1 MGVTIST
8 HNGSAV
14 AREHNI
20 RNPKVVSKEAHIK
33 PNGKF
38 EIWHDEK
45 PRNAYNRLFGQALEE
60 YNNKQ
65 KRADRKIKDYYRHI
79 CDDKVKHPVYEMIV
93 AIGSRNNSIDEETG
107 YSILREFYNGWRERN
122 PNLEL
127 IGAYYHAD
135 EDGVP
140 HVHIDYIPVATGY
153 INGMNTQSALVK
165 SLGQQGFNKEGK
177 ATAQIKWEKREN
189 KELEK
194 LCNSF
199 GIDVEHPLIEG
210 RKHLDTERYKFQ
222 AQVQADI
229 QEMEKKR
236 QNAQHQ
242 TDLAEEQERIAK
254 QKAEEE
260 QENLE
265 WQREQLENLNLE
277 IEKLTRERDKRQ
289 KQVNK
294 LEKRLANAK
303 GEVLT
308 AEQVKGKNIKTA
320 FGMAILPY
328 KDVADLKATAK
339 RVEEVDK
346 KEERATDIIDRKW
359 EILNDAEEEAKRK
372 KQEMEKSSK
381 DEIKRM
387 NKELKEKQEEL
398 QEKQAELENMKDKI
412 KYYMSKVEEFKGIFT
427 VLLVSKDI
435 AHEVMQAER
444 KQNLVDHETMIENF
458 NKAKKDYN
466 EHEQQ
471 QSNNDTQ
478 SQNRSQGQGRR
489 RR

>member
-38 EIWHDEK
+38 EIWYDEK
-45 PRNAYNRLFGQALEE
+45 PRDAYNRLFGQALEE

-65 KRADRKIKDYYRHI
+65 KRSDRKIRDYYNHI
-79 CDDKVKHPVYEMIV
+79 CNDKMKHPVYEMIIAV
-93 AIGSRNNSIDEETG
+93 GSRDNTVDEETG
-107 YSILREFYNGWRERN
+107 YSVLRAFYDGWKQRN

-140 HVHIDYIPVATGY
+140 HIHIDYVPVATGY
-153 INGMNTQSALVK
+153 VNGMTTQSALVK
-165 SLGQQGFNKEGK
+165 ALGQQGFHKEGK

-189 KELEK
+189 TELEK
-194 LCNSF
+194 LCNSS

-229 QEMEKKR
+229 QEMEQKR
-236 QNAQHQ
+236 QNAQYQ

-254 QKAEEE
+254 QKAQEE
-260 QENLE
+260 QDNLD
-265 WQREQLENLNLE
+265 WQREETENLILSVD
-277 IEKLTRERDKRQ
+277 KLKREEQQLKGKIDKL
-289 KQVNK
+289 K
-294 LEKRLANAK
+294 KRLKNLK

-308 AEQVKGKNIKTA
+308 AEQAKDVEINKAPLGMALLKYKDAVDLKKTA
-320 FGMAILPY
+320 E
-328 KDVADLKATAK
+328 
-339 RVEEVDK
+339 RVEEADEIEK
-346 KEERATDIIDRKW
+346 QANQIISRKW
-359 EILNDAEEEAKRK
+359 EIIDNAEKEAKRK
-372 KQEMEKSSK
+372 TQKIE
-381 DEIKRM
+381 
-387 NKELKEKQEEL
+387 KELKEKQEKLEIFSKAVDEL
-398 QEKQAELENMKDKI
+398 KEKYSSLLNSEYLIRQWKIEEYKRGLENHEKLFKDTEKI
-412 KYYMSKVEEFKGIFT
+412 KKQFEE
-427 VLLVSKDI
+427 D
-435 AHEVMQAER
+435 
-444 KQNLVDHETMIENF
+444 ND
-458 NKAKKDYN
+458 NK
-466 EHEQQ
+466 
-471 QSNNDTQ
+471 Q

>member
-45 PRNAYNRLFGQALEE
+45 PRDAYNRLFGQALEE

-65 KRADRKIKDYYRHI
+65 KRSDRKIRDYYNHI
-79 CDDKVKHPVYEMIV
+79 CNDKMKHPVYEMIIAV
-93 AIGSRNNSIDEETG
+93 GNRDKTVDEETG
-107 YSILREFYNGWRERN
+107 YSVLRAFYDGWKQRN

-140 HVHIDYIPVATGY
+140 HIHIDYVPVATGY
-153 INGMNTQSALVK
+153 VNGMTTQSALVK
-165 SLGQQGFNKEGK
+165 ALGQQGFHKEGK

-189 KELEK
+189 TTLEK

-210 RKHLDTERYKFQ
+210 RKHIETERYKFQ

-229 QEMEKKR
+229 QEMEQKR

-254 QKAEEE
+254 QKVQEE
-260 QENLE
+260 QDNLD

-277 IEKLTRERDKRQ
+277 IERLTRERDKRQ
-289 KQVNK
+289 KQVDK
-294 LEKRLANAK
+294 LEKRLKNVK

-308 AEQVKGKNIKTA
+308 AEQAKDTEIKNTL
-320 FGMAILPY
+320 GVAILPY
-328 KDVADLKATAK
+328 KKAIDLKTTAE
-339 RVEEVDK
+339 RVEKADEIIREEWNIVSRAVK
-346 KEERATDIIDRKW
+346 KAEKETA
-359 EILNDAEEEAKRK
+359 EINQELKD
-372 KQEMEKSSK
+372 KQETIERYLKTI
-381 DEIKRM
+381 D
-387 NKELKEKQEEL
+387 ELKEVYRSLLNTEYLIKEWKEE
-398 QEKQAELENMKDKI
+398 ERKR
-412 KYYMSKVEEFKGIFT
+412 G
-427 VLLVSKDI
+427 LVSREKLLKN
-435 AHEVMQAER
+435 AETIR
-444 KQNLVDHETMIENF
+444 KQYEES
-458 NKAKKDYN
+458 
-466 EHEQQ
+466 Q
-471 QSNNDTQ
+471 NNQ
-478 SQNRSQGQGRR
+478 SQNHTQGQNHRR

>member
-45 PRNAYNRLFGQALEE
+45 PRDAYNRLFGQALEE

-65 KRADRKIKDYYRHI
+65 KRSDRKIRDYYNHI
-79 CDDKVKHPVYEMIV
+79 CNDKMKHPVYEMIIAV
-93 AIGSRNNSIDEETG
+93 GSRDNTVDEETG
-107 YSILREFYNGWRERN
+107 YSVLRAFYDGWKQRN

-140 HVHIDYIPVATGY
+140 HIHIDYVPVATGY
-153 INGMNTQSALVK
+153 VNGMTTQSALVK
-165 SLGQQGFNKEGK
+165 ALGQQGFHKEGK

-189 KELEK
+189 IALEK

-210 RKHLDTERYKFQ
+210 RKHIETERYKFQ

-229 QEMEKKR
+229 QEMEQKR
-236 QNAQHQ
+236 QKAQHQ

-254 QKAEEE
+254 QKVQEE
-260 QENLE
+260 QDNLD

-277 IEKLTRERDKRQ
+277 IERLTRERDKRQ
-289 KQVNK
+289 KQVDK
-294 LEKRLANAK
+294 LEKRLKNVK

-308 AEQVKGKNIKTA
+308 AEQAKDTEIKNTL
-320 FGMAILPY
+320 GVAILPY
-328 KDVADLKATAK
+328 KKAIDLKTTAE
-339 RVEEVDK
+339 RVEKADEII
-346 KEERATDIIDRKW
+346 KEEWNIVSRAVKKAEKETA
-359 EILNDAEEEAKRK
+359 EINQELKD
-372 KQEMEKSSK
+372 KQETIERYLKAI
-381 DEIKRM
+381 D
-387 NKELKEKQEEL
+387 ELKEVYRSLLNTEYLIKEWKEE
-398 QEKQAELENMKDKI
+398 ERKR
-412 KYYMSKVEEFKGIFT
+412 G
-427 VLLVSKDI
+427 LVSREKLLKN
-435 AHEVMQAER
+435 AETIR
-444 KQNLVDHETMIENF
+444 KQYEES
-458 NKAKKDYN
+458 
-466 EHEQQ
+466 Q
-471 QSNNDTQ
+471 NNQ
-478 SQNRSQGQGRR
+478 SQNHTQGQNHRR

>member
-45 PRNAYNRLFGQALEE
+45 PRDAYNRLFGQALEE

-65 KRADRKIKDYYRHI
+65 KRSDRKIRDYYNHI
-79 CDDKVKHPVYEMIV
+79 CNDKMKHPVYEMIIAV
-93 AIGSRNNSIDEETG
+93 GNRDNTVDEETG
-107 YSILREFYNGWRERN
+107 YSVLRAFYDGWKQRN

-140 HVHIDYIPVATGY
+140 HIHIDYVPVATGY
-153 INGMNTQSALVK
+153 VNGMTTQSALVK
-165 SLGQQGFNKEGK
+165 ALGQQGFHKEGK

-189 KELEK
+189 TTLEK

-210 RKHLDTERYKFQ
+210 RKHIETERYKFQ

-229 QEMEKKR
+229 QEMEQKR
-236 QNAQHQ
+236 QKAQHQ

-254 QKAEEE
+254 QKVQEE
-260 QENLE
+260 QDNLD

-289 KQVNK
+289 KQVDK
-294 LEKRLANAK
+294 LEKRLKNVK

-308 AEQVKGKNIKTA
+308 AEQAKDTEIKNTL
-320 FGMAILPY
+320 GVAILPY
-328 KDVADLKATAK
+328 KKAIDLKTTAE
-339 RVEEVDK
+339 RVEKADEIIREEWNIVSRAVK
-346 KEERATDIIDRKW
+346 KAEKETA
-359 EILNDAEEEAKRK
+359 EINQELKD
-372 KQEMEKSSK
+372 KQETIERYLKAI
-381 DEIKRM
+381 D
-387 NKELKEKQEEL
+387 ELKEVYRSLLNTEYLIKEWKEE
-398 QEKQAELENMKDKI
+398 ERKR
-412 KYYMSKVEEFKGIFT
+412 G
-427 VLLVSKDI
+427 LVSREKLLKN
-435 AHEVMQAER
+435 AETIR
-444 KQNLVDHETMIENF
+444 KQYEES
-458 NKAKKDYN
+458 
-466 EHEQQ
+466 Q
-471 QSNNDTQ
+471 NNQ
-478 SQNRSQGQGRR
+478 SQNHTQGQNHRR

>member
-38 EIWHDEK
+38 EIWYDEK
-45 PRNAYNRLFGQALEE
+45 PRDAYNRLFGQALEE

-65 KRADRKIKDYYRHI
+65 KRSDRKIRDYYNHI
-79 CDDKVKHPVYEMIV
+79 CNDKMKHPVYEMIIAV
-93 AIGSRNNSIDEETG
+93 GSRDNTVDEETG
-107 YSILREFYNGWRERN
+107 YSVLRAFYDGWKQRN

-140 HVHIDYIPVATGY
+140 HIHIDYVPVATGY
-153 INGMNTQSALVK
+153 VNGMTTQSALVK
-165 SLGQQGFNKEGK
+165 ALGQQGFHKEGK

-189 KELEK
+189 TTLEK

-210 RKHLDTERYKFQ
+210 RKHIETERYKFQ

-229 QEMEKKR
+229 QEMEQKR
-236 QNAQHQ
+236 QKAQHQ

-254 QKAEEE
+254 QKVQEE
-260 QENLE
+260 QDNLD

-289 KQVNK
+289 KQVDK
-294 LEKRLANAK
+294 LEKRLKNVK

-308 AEQVKGKNIKTA
+308 AEQAKDTEIKNTL
-320 FGMAILPY
+320 GVAILPY
-328 KDVADLKATAK
+328 KKAIDLKTTAE
-339 RVEEVDK
+339 RVEKADEIIREEWNIVSRAVK
-346 KEERATDIIDRKW
+346 KAEKETA
-359 EILNDAEEEAKRK
+359 EINQELKD
-372 KQEMEKSSK
+372 KQETIERYLKAI
-381 DEIKRM
+381 D
-387 NKELKEKQEEL
+387 ELKEVYRSLLNTEYLIKEWKEE
-398 QEKQAELENMKDKI
+398 ERKR
-412 KYYMSKVEEFKGIFT
+412 G
-427 VLLVSKDI
+427 LVSREKLLKN
-435 AHEVMQAER
+435 AETIR
-444 KQNLVDHETMIENF
+444 KQYEES
-458 NKAKKDYN
+458 
-466 EHEQQ
+466 Q
-471 QSNNDTQ
+471 NNQ
-478 SQNRSQGQGRR
+478 SQNHTQGQNHRR
-489 RR
+489 R

>member
-45 PRNAYNRLFGQALEE
+45 PRDAYNRLFGQALEE

-65 KRADRKIKDYYRHI
+65 KRSDRKIKDYYNHI
-79 CDDKVKHPVYEMIV
+79 CNDKMKHPVYEMIIAV
-93 AIGSRNNSIDEETG
+93 GNRDNTVDEETG
-107 YSILREFYNGWRERN
+107 YSVLRAFYDGWKQRN

-140 HVHIDYIPVATGY
+140 HIHIDYVPVATGY
-153 INGMNTQSALVK
+153 VNGMTTQSALVK
-165 SLGQQGFNKEGK
+165 ALGQQGFHKEGK

-189 KELEK
+189 IELEK

-210 RKHLDTERYKFQ
+210 RKHIETERYKFQ

-229 QEMEKKR
+229 QEMEQKR
-236 QNAQHQ
+236 QKAQHQ

-254 QKAEEE
+254 QKVQEE
-260 QENLE
+260 QDNLD

-289 KQVNK
+289 KQVDK
-294 LEKRLANAK
+294 LEKRLKNVK

-308 AEQVKGKNIKTA
+308 AEQAKDTEIKNTL
-320 FGMAILPY
+320 GVAILPY
-328 KDVADLKATAK
+328 KKAIDLKTTAE
-339 RVEEVDK
+339 RVEKADEIIREEWNIVSRAVK
-346 KEERATDIIDRKW
+346 KAEKETA
-359 EILNDAEEEAKRK
+359 EINQELKD
-372 KQEMEKSSK
+372 KQETIERYLKAI
-381 DEIKRM
+381 D
-387 NKELKEKQEEL
+387 ELKEVYRSLLNTEYLIKEWKEEERKRGL
-398 QEKQAELENMKDKI
+398 VSQEKLLKNAETI
-412 KYYMSKVEEFKGIFT
+412 
-427 VLLVSKDI
+427 
-435 AHEVMQAER
+435 R
-444 KQNLVDHETMIENF
+444 KQYEES
-458 NKAKKDYN
+458 
-466 EHEQQ
+466 Q
-471 QSNNDTQ
+471 NNQ
-478 SQNRSQGQGRR
+478 SQNHTQGQNHRR

>member
-45 PRNAYNRLFGQALEE
+45 PRDAYNRLFGQALEE

-65 KRADRKIKDYYRHI
+65 KRSDRKIRDYYNHI
-79 CDDKVKHPVYEMIV
+79 CNDKMKHPVYEMIIAV
-93 AIGSRNNSIDEETG
+93 GNRDNTVDEETG
-107 YSILREFYNGWRERN
+107 YSVLRAFYDGWKQRN

-140 HVHIDYIPVATGY
+140 HIHIDYVPVATGY
-153 INGMNTQSALVK
+153 VNGMTTQSALVK
-165 SLGQQGFNKEGK
+165 ALGQQGFHKEGK

-189 KELEK
+189 TELEK

-210 RKHLDTERYKFQ
+210 RKHIETERYKFQ

-229 QEMEKKR
+229 QEMEQKR

-254 QKAEEE
+254 QKVQEE
-260 QENLE
+260 QDNLD

-277 IEKLTRERDKRQ
+277 IERLTRERDKRQ
-289 KQVNK
+289 KQVDK
-294 LEKRLANAK
+294 LEKRLKNVK

-308 AEQVKGKNIKTA
+308 AEQAKDTEIKNTL
-320 FGMAILPY
+320 GVAILPY
-328 KDVADLKATAK
+328 KKAIDLKTTAE
-339 RVEEVDK
+339 RVEKADEIIREEWNIVSRAVK
-346 KEERATDIIDRKW
+346 KAEKETA
-359 EILNDAEEEAKRK
+359 EINQELKD
-372 KQEMEKSSK
+372 KQETIERYLKAI
-381 DEIKRM
+381 D
-387 NKELKEKQEEL
+387 ELKEVYRSLLNTEYLIKEWKEE
-398 QEKQAELENMKDKI
+398 ERKR
-412 KYYMSKVEEFKGIFT
+412 G
-427 VLLVSKDI
+427 LVSREKLLKN
-435 AHEVMQAER
+435 AETIR
-444 KQNLVDHETMIENF
+444 KQYEES
-458 NKAKKDYN
+458 
-466 EHEQQ
+466 Q
-471 QSNNDTQ
+471 NNQ
-478 SQNRSQGQGRR
+478 SQNHTQGQNHRR

>member
-45 PRNAYNRLFGQALEE
+45 PRDAYNRLFGQALEE

-65 KRADRKIKDYYRHI
+65 KRSDRKIRDYYNHI
-79 CDDKVKHPVYEMIV
+79 CNDKMKHPVYEMIIAV
-93 AIGSRNNSIDEETG
+93 GNRDNTVDEETG
-107 YSILREFYNGWRERN
+107 YSVLRAFYDGWKQRN

-140 HVHIDYIPVATGY
+140 HIHIDYVPVATGY
-153 INGMNTQSALVK
+153 VNGMTTQSALVK
-165 SLGQQGFNKEGK
+165 ALGQQGFHKEGK

-189 KELEK
+189 TELEK

-210 RKHLDTERYKFQ
+210 RKHIETERYKFQ

-229 QEMEKKR
+229 QEMEQKR
-236 QNAQHQ
+236 QKAQHQ

-254 QKAEEE
+254 QKVQEE
-260 QENLE
+260 QDNLD

-289 KQVNK
+289 KQVDK
-294 LEKRLANAK
+294 LEKRLKNVK

-308 AEQVKGKNIKTA
+308 AEQAKDTEIKNTL
-320 FGMAILPY
+320 GVAILPY
-328 KDVADLKATAK
+328 KKAIDLKTTAE
-339 RVEEVDK
+339 RVEKADEIIREEWNIVSRAVK
-346 KEERATDIIDRKW
+346 KAEKETA
-359 EILNDAEEEAKRK
+359 EINQELKD
-372 KQEMEKSSK
+372 KQETIERYLKAI
-381 DEIKRM
+381 D
-387 NKELKEKQEEL
+387 ELKEVYRSLLNTEYLIKEWKEE
-398 QEKQAELENMKDKI
+398 ERKR
-412 KYYMSKVEEFKGIFT
+412 G
-427 VLLVSKDI
+427 LVSREKLLKN
-435 AHEVMQAER
+435 AETIR
-444 KQNLVDHETMIENF
+444 KQYEES
-458 NKAKKDYN
+458 
-466 EHEQQ
+466 Q
-471 QSNNDTQ
+471 NNQ
-478 SQNRSQGQGRR
+478 SQNHTQGQNHRR

>member
-38 EIWHDEK
+38 EIWYDEK
-45 PRNAYNRLFGQALEE
+45 PRDAYNRLFGQALEE

-65 KRADRKIKDYYRHI
+65 KRSDRKIRDYYNHI
-79 CDDKVKHPVYEMIV
+79 CNDKMKHPIYEMIIAV
-93 AIGSRNNSIDEETG
+93 GSRDNTVDEETG
-107 YSILREFYNGWRERN
+107 YSVLRAFYDGWKQRN

-140 HVHIDYIPVATGY
+140 HIHIDYVPVATGY
-153 INGMNTQSALVK
+153 VNGMTTQSALVK
-165 SLGQQGFNKEGK
+165 ALGQQGFHKEGK

-189 KELEK
+189 IALEK

-210 RKHLDTERYKFQ
+210 RKHIETERYKFQ

-229 QEMEKKR
+229 QEMEQKR

-254 QKAEEE
+254 QKVQEE
-260 QENLE
+260 QDNLD

-277 IEKLTRERDKRQ
+277 IERLTRERDKRQ
-289 KQVNK
+289 KQVDK
-294 LEKRLANAK
+294 LEKRLKNVK

-308 AEQVKGKNIKTA
+308 AEQAKDTEIKNTL
-320 FGMAILPY
+320 GVAILPY
-328 KDVADLKATAK
+328 KKAIDLKTTAE
-339 RVEEVDK
+339 RVEKADEIIREEWNIVSRAVK
-346 KEERATDIIDRKW
+346 KAEKETA
-359 EILNDAEEEAKRK
+359 EINQELKD
-372 KQEMEKSSK
+372 KQETIERYLKAI
-381 DEIKRM
+381 D
-387 NKELKEKQEEL
+387 ELKEVYRSLLNTEYLIKEWKEE
-398 QEKQAELENMKDKI
+398 ERKR
-412 KYYMSKVEEFKGIFT
+412 G
-427 VLLVSKDI
+427 LVSREKLLKN
-435 AHEVMQAER
+435 AETIR
-444 KQNLVDHETMIENF
+444 KQYEES
-458 NKAKKDYN
+458 
-466 EHEQQ
+466 Q
-471 QSNNDTQ
+471 NNQ
-478 SQNRSQGQGRR
+478 SQNHTQRQNYRR

>member
-20 RNPKVVSKEAHIK
+20 RNLKVVSKEAHIK
-33 PNGKF
+33 LNGKF
-38 EIWHDEK
+38 EIWYDEK
-45 PRNAYNRLFGQALEE
+45 PRDAYNRLFGQALEE

-65 KRADRKIKDYYRHI
+65 KRSDRKIRDYYNHI
-79 CDDKVKHPVYEMIV
+79 CNDKMKHPVYEMIIAV
-93 AIGSRNNSIDEETG
+93 GNRDKTVDEETG
-107 YSILREFYNGWRERN
+107 YSVLRAFYDGWKQRN

-140 HVHIDYIPVATGY
+140 HIHIDYVPVATGY
-153 INGMNTQSALVK
+153 VNGMTTQSALVK
-165 SLGQQGFNKEGK
+165 ALGQQGFHKEGK

-189 KELEK
+189 TELEK

-210 RKHLDTERYKFQ
+210 RKHIETERYKFQ

-229 QEMEKKR
+229 QEMEQKR

-254 QKAEEE
+254 QKVQEE
-260 QENLE
+260 QDNLD

-277 IEKLTRERDKRQ
+277 IERLTRERDKRQ
-289 KQVNK
+289 KQVDK
-294 LEKRLANAK
+294 LEKRLKNVK

-308 AEQVKGKNIKTA
+308 AEQAKDTEIKNTL
-320 FGMAILPY
+320 GVAILPY
-328 KDVADLKATAK
+328 KKAIDLKTTAE
-339 RVEEVDK
+339 RVEKADEIIREEWNIVSRAVK
-346 KEERATDIIDRKW
+346 KAEKETA
-359 EILNDAEEEAKRK
+359 EINQELKD
-372 KQEMEKSSK
+372 KQETIERYLKTI
-381 DEIKRM
+381 D
-387 NKELKEKQEEL
+387 ELKEVYRSLLNTEYLIKEWKEE
-398 QEKQAELENMKDKI
+398 ERKR
-412 KYYMSKVEEFKGIFT
+412 G
-427 VLLVSKDI
+427 LVSREKLLKN
-435 AHEVMQAER
+435 AETIR
-444 KQNLVDHETMIENF
+444 KQYEES
-458 NKAKKDYN
+458 
-466 EHEQQ
+466 Q
-471 QSNNDTQ
+471 NNQ
-478 SQNRSQGQGRR
+478 SQNHTQGQNHRR

>member
-38 EIWHDEK
+38 EIWYDEK
-45 PRNAYNRLFGQALEE
+45 PRDAYNRLFGQALEE

-65 KRADRKIKDYYRHI
+65 KRSDRKIRDYYNHI
-79 CDDKVKHPVYEMIV
+79 CNDKMKHPVYEMIIAV
-93 AIGSRNNSIDEETG
+93 GSRDNTVDEETG
-107 YSILREFYNGWRERN
+107 YSVLRAFYDGWKNRN

-135 EDGVP
+135 EDGVS

-153 INGMNTQSALVK
+153 VNGITIQSALVK
-165 SLGQQGFNKEGK
+165 ALGQQGFTKEGK
-177 ATAQIKWEKREN
+177 ATAQMKWEKREN
-189 KELEK
+189 TELEK
-194 LCNSF
+194 LCNSS

-210 RKHLDTERYKFQ
+210 RKHIETERYKFQ

-229 QEMEKKR
+229 QEMEQKR
-236 QNAQHQ
+236 QKAQHQ

-254 QKAEEE
+254 QKVQEE
-260 QENLE
+260 QDNLD

-289 KQVNK
+289 KQVDK
-294 LEKRLANAK
+294 LEKRLKNVK

-308 AEQVKGKNIKTA
+308 AEQAKDTEIKNTL
-320 FGMAILPY
+320 GVAILPY
-328 KDVADLKATAK
+328 KKAIDLKTTAE
-339 RVEEVDK
+339 RVEKADEIIREEWNIVSRAVK
-346 KEERATDIIDRKW
+346 KAEKETA
-359 EILNDAEEEAKRK
+359 EINQELKD
-372 KQEMEKSSK
+372 KQETIERYLKAI
-381 DEIKRM
+381 D
-387 NKELKEKQEEL
+387 ELKEVYRSLLNTEYLIKEWKEE
-398 QEKQAELENMKDKI
+398 ERKR
-412 KYYMSKVEEFKGIFT
+412 G
-427 VLLVSKDI
+427 LVSREKLLKN
-435 AHEVMQAER
+435 AETIR
-444 KQNLVDHETMIENF
+444 KQYEES
-458 NKAKKDYN
+458 
-466 EHEQQ
+466 Q
-471 QSNNDTQ
+471 NNQ
-478 SQNRSQGQGRR
+478 SQNHTQGQNHRR

>member
-45 PRNAYNRLFGQALEE
+45 PRDAYKRIFGQALEE

-65 KRADRKIKDYYRHI
+65 KRSDRKIKDYYNHI
-79 CDDKVKHPVYEMIV
+79 CNDKMKHPVYEMIIAV
-93 AIGSRNNSIDEETG
+93 GNRDNTVDEETG
-107 YSILREFYNGWRERN
+107 YSVLRAFYDGWKKRN

-153 INGMNTQSALVK
+153 VNGMTIQSALVK
-165 SLGQQGFNKEGK
+165 ALGQQGFTKEGK

-189 KELEK
+189 TELEK

-210 RKHLDTERYKFQ
+210 RKHIETERYKFQ

-229 QEMEKKR
+229 QEMEQKR
-236 QNAQHQ
+236 QKAQHQ

-254 QKAEEE
+254 QKVQEE
-260 QENLE
+260 QDNLD

-289 KQVNK
+289 KQVDK
-294 LEKRLANAK
+294 LEKRLKNVK

-308 AEQVKGKNIKTA
+308 AEQAKDTEIKNTL
-320 FGMAILPY
+320 GVAILPY
-328 KDVADLKATAK
+328 KKAIDLKTTAE
-339 RVEEVDK
+339 RVEKADEIIREEWNIVSRAVK
-346 KEERATDIIDRKW
+346 KAENETA
-359 EILNDAEEEAKRK
+359 EINQELKD
-372 KQEMEKSSK
+372 KQETIERYLKAI
-381 DEIKRM
+381 D
-387 NKELKEKQEEL
+387 ELKEVYRSLLNTEYLIKEWKEE
-398 QEKQAELENMKDKI
+398 ERKR
-412 KYYMSKVEEFKGIFT
+412 G
-427 VLLVSKDI
+427 LVSREKLLKN
-435 AHEVMQAER
+435 AETIR
-444 KQNLVDHETMIENF
+444 KQYEES
-458 NKAKKDYN
+458 
-466 EHEQQ
+466 Q
-471 QSNNDTQ
+471 NNQ
-478 SQNRSQGQGRR
+478 SQNHTQGQNHRR

>member
-20 RNPKVVSKEAHIK
+20 RNPKVVSKEPHIQ
-33 PNGKF
+33 PDGKF

-45 PRNAYNRLFGQALEE
+45 PQAAYQRIFGQALEE

-65 KRADRKIKDYYRHI
+65 KRSDRKIRDYYNHI
-79 CDDKVKHPVYEMIV
+79 CNDKMKHPVYEMIIAV
-93 AIGSRNNSIDEETG
+93 GNRDNAVDEETG
-107 YSILREFYNGWRERN
+107 YSVLRAFYDGWKKRN

-140 HVHIDYIPVATGY
+140 HIHIDYVPVATGY
-153 INGMNTQSALVK
+153 VNGMTTQSALVK
-165 SLGQQGFNKEGK
+165 ALGQQGFHKEGK

-189 KELEK
+189 TELEK

-229 QEMEKKR
+229 QEMEQKR
-236 QNAQHQ
+236 QNAQYQ

-254 QKAEEE
+254 QKAQEE
-260 QENLE
+260 QDNLD

-289 KQVNK
+289 KQVDK
-294 LEKRLANAK
+294 LEKRLKNVK

-308 AEQVKGKNIKTA
+308 AEQAKDTEIKNTL
-320 FGMAILPY
+320 GVAILPY
-328 KDVADLKATAK
+328 KKAIDLKTTAE
-339 RVEEVDK
+339 RVEKADEIIREEWNIVSRAVK
-346 KEERATDIIDRKW
+346 KAEKETA
-359 EILNDAEEEAKRK
+359 EINQELKD
-372 KQEMEKSSK
+372 KQETIERYLKAI
-381 DEIKRM
+381 D
-387 NKELKEKQEEL
+387 ELKEVYRSLLNTEYLIKEWKEE
-398 QEKQAELENMKDKI
+398 ERKR
-412 KYYMSKVEEFKGIFT
+412 G
-427 VLLVSKDI
+427 LVSREKLLKN
-435 AHEVMQAER
+435 AETIR
-444 KQNLVDHETMIENF
+444 KQYEES
-458 NKAKKDYN
+458 
-466 EHEQQ
+466 Q
-471 QSNNDTQ
+471 NNQ
-478 SQNRSQGQGRR
+478 SQNHTQGQNHRR

>member
-45 PRNAYNRLFGQALEE
+45 PRDAYNRLFGQALEE

-65 KRADRKIKDYYRHI
+65 KRSDRKIRDYYNHI
-79 CDDKVKHPVYEMIV
+79 CNDKMKHPVYEMIIAV
-93 AIGSRNNSIDEETG
+93 GSRDNTVDEETG
-107 YSILREFYNGWRERN
+107 YSVLRAFYDGWKQRN

-140 HVHIDYIPVATGY
+140 HIHIDYVPVATGY
-153 INGMNTQSALVK
+153 VNGMTTQSALVK
-165 SLGQQGFNKEGK
+165 ALGQQGFHKEGK

-189 KELEK
+189 IALEK

-210 RKHLDTERYKFQ
+210 RKHIETERYKFQ

-229 QEMEKKR
+229 QEMEQKR

-254 QKAEEE
+254 QKVQEG
-260 QENLE
+260 QENLD

-277 IEKLTRERDKRQ
+277 IERLTRERDKRQ
-289 KQVNK
+289 KQVDK
-294 LEKRLANAK
+294 LEKRLKNVK

-308 AEQVKGKNIKTA
+308 AEQAKDTEIKNTL
-320 FGMAILPY
+320 GVAILPY
-328 KDVADLKATAK
+328 KKAIDLKTTAE
-339 RVEEVDK
+339 RVEKADEIIREEWNIVSRAVK
-346 KEERATDIIDRKW
+346 KAEKETA
-359 EILNDAEEEAKRK
+359 EINQELKD
-372 KQEMEKSSK
+372 KQETIERYLKAI
-381 DEIKRM
+381 D
-387 NKELKEKQEEL
+387 ELKEVYRSLLNTEYLIKEWKEE
-398 QEKQAELENMKDKI
+398 ERKR
-412 KYYMSKVEEFKGIFT
+412 G
-427 VLLVSKDI
+427 LVSREKLLKN
-435 AHEVMQAER
+435 AETIR
-444 KQNLVDHETMIENF
+444 KQYEES
-458 NKAKKDYN
+458 
-466 EHEQQ
+466 Q
-471 QSNNDTQ
+471 NNQ
-478 SQNRSQGQGRR
+478 SQNHTQGQNHRR

>member
-45 PRNAYNRLFGQALEE
+45 PRDAYNRLFGQALEE

-65 KRADRKIKDYYRHI
+65 KRSDRKIRDYYNHI
-79 CDDKVKHPVYEMIV
+79 CNDKMKHPVYEMIIAV
-93 AIGSRNNSIDEETG
+93 GNRDNTVDEETG
-107 YSILREFYNGWRERN
+107 YSVLRAFYDGWKQRN

-140 HVHIDYIPVATGY
+140 HIHIDYVPVATGY
-153 INGMNTQSALVK
+153 VNGMTTQSALVK
-165 SLGQQGFNKEGK
+165 ALGQQGFHKEGK

-189 KELEK
+189 IALEK

-210 RKHLDTERYKFQ
+210 RKHIETERYKFQ

-229 QEMEKKR
+229 QEMEQKR
-236 QNAQHQ
+236 QKAQHQ

-254 QKAEEE
+254 QKVQEE
-260 QENLE
+260 QDNLD

-277 IEKLTRERDKRQ
+277 IERLTRERDKRQ
-289 KQVNK
+289 KQVDK
-294 LEKRLANAK
+294 LEKRLKNVK

-308 AEQVKGKNIKTA
+308 AEQAKDTEIKNTL
-320 FGMAILPY
+320 GVAILPY
-328 KDVADLKATAK
+328 KKAIDLKTTAE
-339 RVEEVDK
+339 RVEKADEIIREEWNIVSRAVK
-346 KEERATDIIDRKW
+346 KAEKETA
-359 EILNDAEEEAKRK
+359 EINQELKD
-372 KQEMEKSSK
+372 KQETIERYLKAI
-381 DEIKRM
+381 D
-387 NKELKEKQEEL
+387 ELKEVYRSLLNTEYLIKEWKEE
-398 QEKQAELENMKDKI
+398 ERKR
-412 KYYMSKVEEFKGIFT
+412 G
-427 VLLVSKDI
+427 LVSREKLLKN
-435 AHEVMQAER
+435 AETIR
-444 KQNLVDHETMIENF
+444 KQYEES
-458 NKAKKDYN
+458 
-466 EHEQQ
+466 Q
-471 QSNNDTQ
+471 NNQ
-478 SQNRSQGQGRR
+478 SQNHTQGQNYRR

>member
-38 EIWHDEK
+38 EIWYDEK
-45 PRNAYNRLFGQALEE
+45 PRDAYKRIFGQALEE

-65 KRADRKIKDYYRHI
+65 KRSDRKIKDYYNHI
-79 CDDKVKHPVYEMIV
+79 CNDKMKHPVYEMIIAV
-93 AIGSRNNSIDEETG
+93 GNRDNTVDEETG
-107 YSILREFYNGWRERN
+107 YSVLRAFYDGWKSRN

-153 INGMNTQSALVK
+153 VNGMTIQSALVK
-165 SLGQQGFNKEGK
+165 ALGQQGFTKEGK

-189 KELEK
+189 TELEK

-229 QEMEKKR
+229 QEMEQKR

-289 KQVNK
+289 KQVDK
-294 LEKRLANAK
+294 LEKRLANVK
-303 GEVLT
+303 GKVLT

-320 FGMAILPY
+320 FGMAILP
-328 KDVADLKATAK
+328 
-339 RVEEVDK
+339 
-346 KEERATDIIDRKW
+346 
-359 EILNDAEEEAKRK
+359 
-372 KQEMEKSSK
+372 
-381 DEIKRM
+381 
-387 NKELKEKQEEL
+387 
-398 QEKQAELENMKDKI
+398 
-412 KYYMSKVEEFKGIFT
+412 
-427 VLLVSKDI
+427 
-435 AHEVMQAER
+435 
-444 KQNLVDHETMIENF
+444 
-458 NKAKKDYN
+458 
-466 EHEQQ
+466 
-471 QSNNDTQ
+471 
-478 SQNRSQGQGRR
+478 
-489 RR
+489 

>member
-38 EIWHDEK
+38 EIWYDEK
-45 PRNAYNRLFGQALEE
+45 PRDAYNRLFGQALEE

-65 KRADRKIKDYYRHI
+65 KRSDRKIRDYYNHI
-79 CDDKVKHPVYEMIV
+79 CNDKMKHPVYEMIIAV
-93 AIGSRNNSIDEETG
+93 GSRDNTVDEETG
-107 YSILREFYNGWRERN
+107 YSVLRAFYDGWKQRN

-140 HVHIDYIPVATGY
+140 HIHIDYVPVATGY
-153 INGMNTQSALVK
+153 VNGMTTQSALVK
-165 SLGQQGFNKEGK
+165 ALGQQGFHKEGK

-189 KELEK
+189 TTLEK

-199 GIDVEHPLIEG
+199 GIDVEHPFIEG
-210 RKHLDTERYKFQ
+210 RKHIETERYKFQ

-229 QEMEKKR
+229 QEMEQKR
-236 QNAQHQ
+236 QKAQHQ

-254 QKAEEE
+254 QKVQEE
-260 QENLE
+260 QDNLD

-289 KQVNK
+289 KQVDK
-294 LEKRLANAK
+294 LEKRLKNVK

-308 AEQVKGKNIKTA
+308 AEQAKDTEIKNTL
-320 FGMAILPY
+320 GVAILPY
-328 KDVADLKATAK
+328 KKAIDLKTTAE
-339 RVEEVDK
+339 RVEKADEIIREEWNIVSRAVK
-346 KEERATDIIDRKW
+346 KAEKETA
-359 EILNDAEEEAKRK
+359 EINQELKD
-372 KQEMEKSSK
+372 KQETIERYLKAI
-381 DEIKRM
+381 D
-387 NKELKEKQEEL
+387 ELKEVYRSLLNTEYLIKEWKEEERKRGL
-398 QEKQAELENMKDKI
+398 VSQEKLLKNAETI
-412 KYYMSKVEEFKGIFT
+412 
-427 VLLVSKDI
+427 
-435 AHEVMQAER
+435 R
-444 KQNLVDHETMIENF
+444 KQYEES
-458 NKAKKDYN
+458 
-466 EHEQQ
+466 Q
-471 QSNNDTQ
+471 NNQ
-478 SQNRSQGQGRR
+478 SQNHTQGQNHRR

>member
-38 EIWHDEK
+38 EIWYDEK
-45 PRNAYNRLFGQALEE
+45 PRDAYNRLFGQALEE

-65 KRADRKIKDYYRHI
+65 KRSDRKIRDYYNHI
-79 CDDKVKHPVYEMIV
+79 CNDKMKHPVYEMIIAV
-93 AIGSRNNSIDEETG
+93 GNRDNTVDEETG
-107 YSILREFYNGWRERN
+107 YSVLRAFYDGWKQRN

-140 HVHIDYIPVATGY
+140 HIHIDYVPVATGY
-153 INGMNTQSALVK
+153 VNGIGMTTQSALVK
-165 SLGQQGFNKEGK
+165 ALGQQGFHKEGK

-189 KELEK
+189 TTLEK

-210 RKHLDTERYKFQ
+210 RKHIETERYKFQ

-229 QEMEKKR
+229 QEMEQKR
-236 QNAQHQ
+236 QKAQHQ

-254 QKAEEE
+254 QKVQEE
-260 QENLE
+260 QDNLD

-289 KQVNK
+289 KQVDK
-294 LEKRLANAK
+294 LEKRLKNVK

-308 AEQVKGKNIKTA
+308 AEQAKDTEIKNTL
-320 FGMAILPY
+320 GVAILPY
-328 KDVADLKATAK
+328 KKAIDLKTTAE
-339 RVEEVDK
+339 RVEKADEIIREEWNIVSRAVK
-346 KEERATDIIDRKW
+346 KAEKETA
-359 EILNDAEEEAKRK
+359 EINQELKD
-372 KQEMEKSSK
+372 KQETIERYLKAI
-381 DEIKRM
+381 D
-387 NKELKEKQEEL
+387 ELKEVYRSLLNTEYLIKEWKEEERKRGL
-398 QEKQAELENMKDKI
+398 VSQEKLLKNAETI
-412 KYYMSKVEEFKGIFT
+412 
-427 VLLVSKDI
+427 
-435 AHEVMQAER
+435 R
-444 KQNLVDHETMIENF
+444 KQYEES
-458 NKAKKDYN
+458 
-466 EHEQQ
+466 Q
-471 QSNNDTQ
+471 NNQ
-478 SQNRSQGQGRR
+478 SQNHTQGQNHRR

>member
-38 EIWHDEK
+38 EIWYDEK
-45 PRNAYNRLFGQALEE
+45 PRDAYNRLFGQALKE

-65 KRADRKIKDYYRHI
+65 KRSDRKIRDYYNHI
-79 CDDKVKHPVYEMIV
+79 CNDKMKHPVYEMIIAV
-93 AIGSRNNSIDEETG
+93 GNRDNTVDEETG
-107 YSILREFYNGWRERN
+107 YSVLRAFYDGWKQRN

-140 HVHIDYIPVATGY
+140 HIHIDYVPVATGY
-153 INGMNTQSALVK
+153 VNGMTTQSALVK
-165 SLGQQGFNKEGK
+165 ALGQQGFHKEGK

-189 KELEK
+189 TTLEK

-210 RKHLDTERYKFQ
+210 RKHIETERYKFQ

-229 QEMEKKR
+229 QEMEQKR
-236 QNAQHQ
+236 QKAQHQ

-254 QKAEEE
+254 QKVQEE
-260 QENLE
+260 QDNLD

-289 KQVNK
+289 KQVDK
-294 LEKRLANAK
+294 LEKRLKNVK

-308 AEQVKGKNIKTA
+308 AEQAKDTEIKNTL
-320 FGMAILPY
+320 GVAILPY
-328 KDVADLKATAK
+328 KKAIDLKTTAE
-339 RVEEVDK
+339 RVEKADEIIREEWNIVSRAVK
-346 KEERATDIIDRKW
+346 KAEKETA
-359 EILNDAEEEAKRK
+359 EINQELKD
-372 KQEMEKSSK
+372 KQETIERYLKAI
-381 DEIKRM
+381 D
-387 NKELKEKQEEL
+387 ELKEVYRSLLNTEYLIKEWKEE
-398 QEKQAELENMKDKI
+398 ERKR
-412 KYYMSKVEEFKGIFT
+412 G
-427 VLLVSKDI
+427 LVSREKLLKN
-435 AHEVMQAER
+435 AETIR
-444 KQNLVDHETMIENF
+444 KQYEES
-458 NKAKKDYN
+458 
-466 EHEQQ
+466 Q
-471 QSNNDTQ
+471 NNQ
-478 SQNRSQGQGRR
+478 SQNHTQGQNHRR

>member
-38 EIWHDEK
+38 EIWYDEK
-45 PRNAYNRLFGQALEE
+45 PRDAYNRLFGQALEE

-65 KRADRKIKDYYRHI
+65 KRSDRKIRDYYNHI
-79 CDDKVKHPVYEMIV
+79 CNDKMKHPVYEMIIAV
-93 AIGSRNNSIDEETG
+93 GSRDNTVDEETG
-107 YSILREFYNGWRERN
+107 YSVLRAFYDGWKQRN

-140 HVHIDYIPVATGY
+140 HIHIDYVPVATGY
-153 INGMNTQSALVK
+153 VNGMTTQSALVK
-165 SLGQQGFNKEGK
+165 ALGQQGFHKEGK

-189 KELEK
+189 IALEK

-210 RKHLDTERYKFQ
+210 RKHIETERYKFQ

-229 QEMEKKR
+229 QEMEQKR
-236 QNAQHQ
+236 QKAQHQ

-254 QKAEEE
+254 QKVQEE
-260 QENLE
+260 QDNLD

-289 KQVNK
+289 KQVDK
-294 LEKRLANAK
+294 LEKRLKNVK

-308 AEQVKGKNIKTA
+308 AEQAKDTEIKNTL
-320 FGMAILPY
+320 GVAILPY
-328 KDVADLKATAK
+328 KKAIDLKTTAE
-339 RVEEVDK
+339 RVEKADEIIREEWNIVSRAVK
-346 KEERATDIIDRKW
+346 KAEKETA
-359 EILNDAEEEAKRK
+359 EINQELKD
-372 KQEMEKSSK
+372 KQETIERYLKAI
-381 DEIKRM
+381 D
-387 NKELKEKQEEL
+387 ELKEVYRSLLNTEYLIKEWKEE
-398 QEKQAELENMKDKI
+398 ERKR
-412 KYYMSKVEEFKGIFT
+412 G
-427 VLLVSKDI
+427 LVSREKLLKN
-435 AHEVMQAER
+435 AETIR
-444 KQNLVDHETMIENF
+444 KQYEES
-458 NKAKKDYN
+458 
-466 EHEQQ
+466 Q
-471 QSNNDTQ
+471 NNQ
-478 SQNRSQGQGRR
+478 SQNHTQGQNHRR